1 MIYLFKYSHIKGA
14 GSFLEEKSLQLP
26 ILDENVAIQL
36 AELFRALS
44 DPSRVRILAV
54 LVQGP
59 LNVGA
64 LAEQV
69 GLSESA
75 VSHQLRGLRHMR
87 IVRAHKRGRQVFYQL
102 DDEHIFDLYR
112 MGLDHVL
119 DS

>member
-1 MIYLFKYSHIKGA
+1 M
-14 GSFLEEKSLQLP
+14 QTP
-26 ILDENVAIQL
+26 VLDEQVALQL

-44 DPSRVRILAV
+44 DPSRIRILAV

-75 VSHQLRGLRHMR
+75 VSHQLRGLRQMR
-87 IVRAHKRGRQVFYQL
+87 IVRAHKQGRQVFYQL

-112 MGLDHVL
+112 MGLDHVQG
-119 DS
+119 S

>member
-1 MIYLFKYSHIKGA
+1 M
-14 GSFLEEKSLQLP
+14 QTP
-26 ILDENVAIQL
+26 VLDEQVALQL

-44 DPSRVRILAV
+44 DPSRIRILAV

-64 LAEQV
+64 LAEQI

-75 VSHQLRGLRHMR
+75 VSHQLRGLRQMR
-87 IVRAHKRGRQVFYQL
+87 IVRAHKQGRQVFYQL

-112 MGLDHVL
+112 MGLDHVQG
-119 DS
+119 S

>member
-1 MIYLFKYSHIKGA
+1 LDN
-14 GSFLEEKSLQLP
+14 SFLQSP
-26 ILDENVAIQL
+26 ILDEKVAIQM

-64 LAEQV
+64 LAEQI

-75 VSHQLRGLRHMR
+75 VSHQLRGLRQMR

-112 MGLDHVL
+112 MGLDHVQGE
-119 DS
+119 

>member
-1 MIYLFKYSHIKGA
+1 LLKYSYVEGA
-14 GSFLEEKSLQLP
+14 GPFLDKTSLQLP
-26 ILDENVAIQL
+26 VQDMKIAIQM

-69 GLSESA
+69 GLTESA
-75 VSHQLRGLRHMR
+75 VSHQLRGLRQMR
-87 IVRAHKRGRQVFYQL
+87 IVRARKQGRQVFYQL

-119 DS
+119 GG

>member
-1 MIYLFKYSHIKGA
+1 M
-14 GSFLEEKSLQLP
+14 QTP
-26 ILDENVAIQL
+26 VLDEQIAIQL

-44 DPSRVRILAV
+44 DPSRIRILAV

-64 LAEQV
+64 LAEQI

-75 VSHQLRGLRHMR
+75 VSHQLRGLRQMR
-87 IVRAHKRGRQVFYQL
+87 IVRAHKQGRQVFYQL

-112 MGLDHVL
+112 MGLDHVQG
-119 DS
+119 S

>member
-1 MIYLFKYSHIKGA
+1 M
-14 GSFLEEKSLQLP
+14 QTP
-26 ILDENVAIQL
+26 VLDEQVALQL

-44 DPSRVRILAV
+44 DPSRIRILAV

-64 LAEQV
+64 LAEQI

-75 VSHQLRGLRHMR
+75 VSHQLRGLRQMR
-87 IVRAHKRGRQVFYQL
+87 IVRAHKQWRQVFYQL

-112 MGLDHVL
+112 MGLDHVQG
-119 DS
+119 S

>member
-1 MIYLFKYSHIKGA
+1 M
-14 GSFLEEKSLQLP
+14 EENSLQSP
-26 ILDENVAIQL
+26 ILDEKIAIQL

-54 LVQGP
+54 LVQSP

-64 LAEQV
+64 LAEKV

-75 VSHQLRGLRHMR
+75 VSHRLRQMR

-112 MGLDHVL
+112 MGLDHVQG
-119 DS
+119 D

>member
-1 MIYLFKYSHIKGA
+1 M
-14 GSFLEEKSLQLP
+14 QTP
-26 ILDENVAIQL
+26 VLDEQIALQL

-44 DPSRVRILAV
+44 DPSRIRILAV

-64 LAEQV
+64 LAEQI

-75 VSHQLRGLRHMR
+75 VSHQLRGLRQMR
-87 IVRAHKRGRQVFYQL
+87 IVRAHKQGRQVFYQL

-112 MGLDHVL
+112 MGLDHVQG
-119 DS
+119 S

>member
-1 MIYLFKYSHIKGA
+1 VEGA
-14 GSFLEEKSLQLP
+14 SLQTP
-26 ILDENVAIQL
+26 VLDEQIALQL

-44 DPSRVRILAV
+44 DPSRIRILAV

-75 VSHQLRGLRHMR
+75 VSHQLRGLRQMR
-87 IVRAHKRGRQVFYQL
+87 IVRAHKQGRQVFYQL

-112 MGLDHVL
+112 MGLDHVQG
-119 DS
+119 S